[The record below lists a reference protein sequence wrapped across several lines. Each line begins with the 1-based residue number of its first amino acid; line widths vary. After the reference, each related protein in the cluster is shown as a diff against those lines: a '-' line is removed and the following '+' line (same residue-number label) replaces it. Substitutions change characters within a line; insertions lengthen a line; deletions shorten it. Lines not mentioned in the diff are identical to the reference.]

1 VHEQV
6 NLDQRL
12 DLLSE
17 LAAKMP
23 LAQVYFDSLVESLC
37 EATNA
42 RAAAVWTVEGSRYRL
57 QAERNLSSIGIH
69 ELESVRVQHEQG
81 LELACRSDERSAR
94 VIDDDGKIFYFF
106 FAGDLDGDTFL
117 VLEIATDPISEG
129 TESTLLAILAA
140 FHETAREFRS
150 RSTIQS
156 LKRQLEGFQAWSQ
169 RIPKWYACE
178 HFDQTA
184 FLIAN
189 DLLEMGGYHRVSI
202 GSVRGTRVKLAVIS
216 GTPVLDRRAKQVAL
230 MEEFMTFVARA
241 NLRVAYPSDEELPP
255 SLAVLAE
262 HYIDASGASSICMET
277 WNLPHE
283 TRGTRD
289 AAAPFSVV
297 SIENFHSSR
306 AEIPEGLEFVFQQAE
321 SALGLAWKRDRGWF
335 LRTGKWLDQW
345 YKRIAASRWAG
356 TGLGIAI
363 VGSLLALFTIPIE
376 YEVWAEGVYECS
388 LSRDVFAP
396 LDAEVVEMRVDHESR
411 VQQGDVLLM
420 LQSRTLDL
428 KREELMTQREVAM
441 EKLRALEA
449 SRLGDRRNR
458 PQDPAM
464 PTDWSAAEKELREL
478 VAGQNEQLGIIDKMI
493 ASLTLQSPITGQV
506 ISWNNTK
513 DWISRPVRQGQ
524 RLVSIVDLQSQGQLR
539 LTIDDRDARALF
551 RRTRENN
558 EPVEVRFTFVNDPTV
573 THRAEVVRTAINA
586 ERSDRVGRSIRVE
599 AVVAVGQN
607 VSPQPGAKVRGRIPC
622 GDTTLGGLWCS
633 RILQQWRLWW
643 YF

>member
-1 VHEQV
+1 MHEQV

-23 LAQVYFDSLVESLC
+23 AAQVYFDSLVESLC

-57 QAERNLSSIGIH
+57 QAERSLASIGIH
-69 ELESVRVQHEQG
+69 ASESVRVQHEQG

-94 VIDDDGKIFYFF
+94 VVGGDGNFVYLF

-117 VLEIATDPISEG
+117 VLEIATDPVAEG
-129 TESTLLAILAA
+129 TESTFMAILAA

-156 LKRQLEGFQAWSQ
+156 LKRQLDGFHVWSE
-169 RIPKWYACE
+169 RIPKWYACD
-178 HFDQTA
+178 HVDQTA

-189 DLLEMGGYHRVSI
+189 DLLELGGYHRVSI
-202 GSVRGTRVKLAVIS
+202 GSVHGKRVKLTVIS
-216 GTPVLDRRAKQVAL
+216 GTPVLDRRAKQVSL
-230 MEEFMTFVARA
+230 MEELMTFVARA
-241 NLRVAYPSDEELPP
+241 NLKVVFPSEEELAPP
-255 SLAVLAE
+255 LVVLAE
-262 HYIDASGASSICMET
+262 NYVDASGASSVCLAT
-277 WNLPHE
+277 WNLSLE
-283 TRGTRD
+283 TRGPREGR
-289 AAAPFSVV
+289 APFSVV
-297 SIENFHSSR
+297 SLENFHSSR
-306 AEIPEGLEFVFQQAE
+306 AEIPEELEFVFQQAE
-321 SALGLAWKRDRGWF
+321 TALGLAWKRDRGWF
-335 LRTGKWLDQW
+335 LRTGKWIDRW
-345 YKRIAASRWAG
+345 HKRLAASGWAG
-356 TGLGIAI
+356 IGLGLAI
-363 VGSLLALFTIPIE
+363 VGSLVALFTIPID

-396 LDAEVVEMRVDHESR
+396 LDAEVVDMRVDHESK
-411 VQQGDVLLM
+411 VQQGDVLLK

-458 PQDPAM
+458 SQDPAL

-493 ASLTLQSPITGQV
+493 ASLTLRSPITGQV

-539 LTIDDRDARALF
+539 LTIDDRDAPALF
-551 RRTRENN
+551 RRTRESDA
-558 EPVEVRFTFVNDPTV
+558 PVEVRFTFVNDPTV

-586 ERSDRVGRSIRVE
+586 ERSDRAGRSIRVE

-607 VSPQPGAKVRGRIPC
+607 VSPQPGANVRGRIPC

-633 RILQQWRLWW
+633 RVLQQWRLWW